1 MLLKAL
7 SILVDC
13 LKAVVVA
20 RYGNVVG
27 QFNFLG
33 VVSWPLVDMLTR
45 RRLRYYYNSSSEKF
59 YTIVQWVWGVVT
71 WYNGE

>member
-27 QFNFLG
+27 QFNFLSHDADLIG
-33 VVSWPLVDMLTR
+33 TSSWCSFLAIGRHVDATQIKIL
-45 RRLRYYYNSSSEKF
+45 LQLEL
-59 YTIVQWVWGVVT
+59 
-71 WYNGE
+71 